1 MATISL
7 GIVMVV
13 WPQLLV
19 GGGGIALVLVG
30 VISASILIPRVAWR
44 RESPTVRAYF
54 WLMFVGATAAGSSFL
69 VAAALRS
76 HLWEL
81 TGGIILCSSF
91 AARTLL
97 ARWVRHR
104 YRDDDPASE
113 KRGAT

>member
-1 MATISL
+1 
-7 GIVMVV
+7 VMVV

-30 VISASILIPRVAWR
+30 VISAWILIPRLPWR
-44 RESPTVRAYF
+44 REPPTVSAYF
-54 WLMFVGATAAGSSFL
+54 WLMFVGPTAAGSCFL
-69 VAAALRS
+69 VAAVLRS

-81 TGGIILCSSF
+81 TGGIVLVSSF

-104 YRDDDPASE
+104 YRDDA
-113 KRGAT
+113 AF

>member
-1 MATISL
+1 MSL
-7 GIVMVV
+7 SIVMVV

-30 VISASILIPRVAWR
+30 VISAWILIPRLPWR
-44 RESPTVRAYF
+44 REPPTVSAYF
-54 WLMFVGATAAGSSFL
+54 WLMFVGPTAAGSCFL
-69 VAAALRS
+69 VAAVLRS

-81 TGGIILCSSF
+81 TGGIVLVSSF

-104 YRDDDPASE
+104 YRDDDAVSDN
-113 KRGAT
+113 RGAT